1 MDIKKGIYILIIY
14 LNKPKKIKIGTL
26 GNIFFKKGYYCYI
39 GSALNNLE
47 KRVQRHLSSK
57 KKIRW
62 HIDYLLKHAKIIN
75 VKVKITNRKLECSVN
90 KKVEKNSK
98 EVIKSFG
105 SSDCNC
111 KGHLWYFEKKPN
123 IKI

>member
-111 KGHLWYFEKKPN
+111 
-123 IKI
+123 